1 MKYEYHCDCR
11 STTGTFK
18 LTKVFKFGDNKG
30 LCKYCEHYPVIKP
43 VMTTLK
49 RIIKLFNEG
58 YSQQN
63 IAKQVGCRSNNV
75 RYHLLQ
81 AGLVKKDMWTD
92 ESQSLFEEL

>member
-1 MKYEYHCDCR
+1 MFEYHCDCR

-18 LTKVFKFGDNKG
+18 KTKVYKFGESVG
-30 LCKYCEHYPVIKP
+30 LCRYCKHYPVTKP
-43 VMTTLK
+43 IMTLQK

-63 IAKQVGCRSNNV
+63 IAKQVGCKSLNV

-81 AGLVKKDMWTD
+81 AGLVQKDEWTD
-92 ESQSLFEEL
+92 NTQKYFEEL